1 MSTESRS
8 STTGQDEVRRKS
20 ETHPKTETH
29 QITVQSLTVDVVRK
43 AIKNLHLGVYPPD
56 GRVRVAAPLAV
67 SDEAV
72 RLAVIGKLGWIKRQQ
87 SSFRAQPRQGKR
99 EMVSGESH
107 YFLGQRYRLRI
118 VSVMEAPKVVLNKS
132 RLELHVRL
140 EATREERERALQEW
154 YRARLKELVPP
165 LLEKWLPVLGIEPAG
180 WGVRKMK
187 TKWGSCNTDS
197 RRIWLNLDLAK
208 KPVQCLE
215 YILVHELSHL
225 LERRHNDRFRAL
237 MDQAMPLWRLRRDEL
252 NQAPLSCENW
262 DY

>member
-72 RLAVIGKLGWIKRQQ
+72 RLAVIGKLDWIKRQQ

-118 VSVMEAPKVVLNKS
+118 VFSAGASKVVLNKS
-132 RLELHVRL
+132 RLELHMRPEL
-140 EATREERERALQEW
+140 AAEERERALQEW

-165 LLEKWLPVLGIEPAG
+165 LLDKWLPVLGVEPAG
-180 WGVRKMK
+180 WGIRKMK
-187 TKWGSCNTDS
+187 TKWGSCNTEA
-197 RRIWLNLDLAK
+197 RRIWLNLELAK

-225 LERRHNDRFRAL
+225 LERRHNDRFRAV
-237 MDQAMPLWRLRRDEL
+237 MDRVMPQWRLQREEL
-252 NQAPLSCENW
+252 SRAPLGYDDW